1 MSKYFSKNIA
11 INYININENNVQA
24 TSIENTSLVSVTK
37 SF

>member
-24 TSIENTSLVSVTK
+24 TSIENTSYK
-37 SF
+37 HN